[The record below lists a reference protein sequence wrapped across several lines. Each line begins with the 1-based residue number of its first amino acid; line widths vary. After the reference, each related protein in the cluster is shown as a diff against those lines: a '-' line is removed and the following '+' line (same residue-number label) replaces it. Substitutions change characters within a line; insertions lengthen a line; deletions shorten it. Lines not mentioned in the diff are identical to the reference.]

1 MVVRQVTI
9 GYSSISETLV
19 RYVVSSLRKG
29 PSEIHFVSEW
39 ICRGFAVIVWEKMMR
54 NKRLIRVLSSGIN
67 INFIISSSTGPSTHQ
82 ISNVDIFF

>member
-1 MVVRQVTI
+1 MVVRQETI

-19 RYVVSSLRKG
+19 RYVLSSLRKG

-39 ICRGFAVIVWEKMMR
+39 TCRGFAVIVWEKMR
-54 NKRLIRVLSSGIN
+54 NKRLIRMLSSGIN
-67 INFIISSSTGPSTHQ
+67 INFIISSTHQ

>member
-19 RYVVSSLRKG
+19 RYVVSS
-29 PSEIHFVSEW
+29 EIHFVSEW
-39 ICRGFAVIVWEKMMR
+39 TCRGFAVIVCEKMR
-54 NKRLIRVLSSGIN
+54 NKRLIRMLSSGIN